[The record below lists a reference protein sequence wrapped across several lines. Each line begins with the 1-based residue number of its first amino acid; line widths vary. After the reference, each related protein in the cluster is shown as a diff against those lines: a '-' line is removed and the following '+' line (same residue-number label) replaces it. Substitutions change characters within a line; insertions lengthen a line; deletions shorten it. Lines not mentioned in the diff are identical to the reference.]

1 MALKD
6 IQIKTAK
13 PKEKDYKLTDGG
25 GLYLL
30 LTSGGSKLWRFKYR
44 FDGKEKLLAFGVYPD
59 ISLAEARERRQE
71 ARNLVAKGIDPS
83 AEKKAAKQKRTDLK
97 ANSFEVIAREWHQH
111 MVEKKNGRW
120 NTPSPS

>member
-30 LTSGGSKLWRFKYR
+30 VTSGGSKLWRFKYR
-44 FDGKEKLLAFGVYPD
+44 FDGKEKLLAIGAYPD
-59 ISLAEARERRQE
+59 LSLAEARGRRQE
-71 ARNLVAKGIDPS
+71 ARIWWQTASTLP
-83 AEKKAAKQKRTDLK
+83 R
-97 ANSFEVIAREWHQH
+97 RERLQNRK
-111 MVEKKNGRW
+111 EP
-120 NTPSPS
+120 T